1 MTSFQKKSWTLSPGT
16 MPASTTSLLSV
27 MVWCEELPVTPGM
40 NYPIPPNGKAGKSST
55 QKWHFNGVYIYIYI
69 SSWEGIVFFQG
80 FLGHFIIKP
89 GWFKNGTC
97 MKYVYTY
104 KSCSIGPP
112 STINCGFW
120 VATQNVAAT
129 FLSKPKCSGHSSKV
143 SPSENL
149 RSLMYQNQLAL
160 ESGNNWTYNNL
171 YTHFASKS
179 QCTTYIPTV
188 TSGNTKWPLEIK
200 FLAASRPSIL

>member
-1 MTSFQKKSWTLSPGT
+1 
-16 MPASTTSLLSV
+16 
-27 MVWCEELPVTPGM
+27 M
-40 NYPIPPNGKAGKSST
+40 NIPIPPNGKAGKSST
-55 QKWHFNGVYIYIYI
+55 QKWHFNGVYIYI
-69 SSWEGIVFFQG
+69 SVPGRGLFFSKDSCDMS
-80 FLGHFIIKP
+80 LSNP

-112 STINCGFW
+112 FNYKLRILSCYSECGSNFF
-120 VATQNVAAT
+120 VKTQMLRPFFRR
-129 FLSKPKCSGHSSKV
+129 FLLLR
-143 SPSENL
+143 NL

-188 TSGNTKWPLEIK
+188 TLVEIQND
-200 FLAASRPSIL
+200 L